1 MAWIKNRDRLHEAAL
16 SSVKAIAK
24 RKDLSSKTGISQRP
38 PSPGQ
43 AIISSI
49 PRSTKDL
56 AAWRGESDFQAFWYQ
71 YHKNTSEVALNLQA
85 RMVFNELEMSR
96 VEILGSNAYPGAK
109 KNITEYLELKSI
121 STDDEKSSNY
131 LALCANLWLKKT
143 QGFKLNTNSKKLVE
157 MFEEKYNL
165 INTKSLEK
173 DFFESLDD
181 QRLFEKISIKFLK
194 KLKLIKSSDQSD
206 DDIDDDPI
214 DPPGSTNEIEQE
226 DIEDESTESGDSDSD
241 TTIDNLDIE
250 MDDLVQEATSA
261 SDGASIDEEIEAL
274 SYPQNDYLNS
284 SKNDYSVYTSNFD
297 EIIDAK
303 DLTTPDESIRLR
315 NQLDNLIKPHQTTI
329 GKLANRLQRLL
340 LAKQNTSWNFNLD
353 EGMLDTARLHRVIA
367 EPGHP
372 LSYKQ
377 ETENKFKDTIVTLL
391 IDNSGSMRGRSISL
405 AAICADII
413 GSTLERCQ
421 VKTEIL
427 GFTTKQWKG
436 GESKQSWINNGSSS
450 NPGRLND
457 IRHIIYKSADNSWRR
472 ARKYFG
478 TMLKEGLLKENIDGE
493 ALAWSHE
500 RLIKRSEERKIM
512 IVISDGAPVDDST
525 LSANREDYLDNHLKK
540 IISLIEDDS
549 PVELQAIGIGH
560 DVTKYYENAITINRA
575 EELGEVLL
583 EELTKLFKN

>member
-1 MAWIKNRDRLHEAAL
+1 M
-16 SSVKAIAK
+16 
-24 RKDLSSKTGISQRP
+24 
-38 PSPGQ
+38 
-43 AIISSI
+43 
-49 PRSTKDL
+49 
-56 AAWRGESDFQAFWYQ
+56 
-71 YHKNTSEVALNLQA
+71 
-85 RMVFNELEMSR
+85 
-96 VEILGSNAYPGAK
+96 
-109 KNITEYLELKSI
+109 
-121 STDDEKSSNY
+121 
-131 LALCANLWLKKT
+131 
-143 QGFKLNTNSKKLVE
+143 
-157 MFEEKYNL
+157 
-165 INTKSLEK
+165 
-173 DFFESLDD
+173 
-181 QRLFEKISIKFLK
+181 
-194 KLKLIKSSDQSD
+194 
-206 DDIDDDPI
+206 
-214 DPPGSTNEIEQE
+214 
-226 DIEDESTESGDSDSD
+226 
-241 TTIDNLDIE
+241 
-250 MDDLVQEATSA
+250 
-261 SDGASIDEEIEAL
+261 
-274 SYPQNDYLNS
+274 
-284 SKNDYSVYTSNFD
+284 
-297 EIIDAK
+297 
-303 DLTTPDESIRLR
+303 
-315 NQLDNLIKPHQTTI
+315 
-329 GKLANRLQRLL
+329 

-436 GESKQSWINNGSSS
+436 GESKQSWINSGSSP

-540 IISLIEDDS
+540 MISLIEDDS